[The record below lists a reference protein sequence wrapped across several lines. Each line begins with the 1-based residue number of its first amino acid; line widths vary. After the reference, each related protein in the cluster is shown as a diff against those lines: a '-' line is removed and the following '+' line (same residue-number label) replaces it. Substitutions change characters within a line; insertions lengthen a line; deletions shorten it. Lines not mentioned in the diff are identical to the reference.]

1 MNKEDGHSI
10 RKSIISGGWNPPRAA
25 TVMTY
30 RAIVLA
36 EETWISARA
45 LDAWLEAGQEVA
57 EVWCPPRSSLARPI
71 RQPLALAFPRFSV
84 RRIVRRHGIRVHN
97 CGPLRAWPEAVAR
110 AEVAAADVLLNL
122 LGLQI
127 IPGRLLDHFAGRALN
142 LHPALL
148 PRFRGPCPR
157 LAMLAEGRSH
167 DAGGVCLHVLTEGV
181 DEGPIVD
188 ERRVPYPESGGYAE
202 WDAALADAAADLMA
216 SSAIAYLD
224 GSLTATPQDESL
236 ACYRRP
242 APGEIDIGPSTRL
255 THAELLVATLGATG
269 RLVCRPAAGTTRR
282 SVYRIS
288 GIAGMLGPPSG
299 RPARIGF
306 RTLELDLAD
315 ARVCL
320 RRRSLRD
327 RLRGQR
333 EAIAAMLRRTHAAS
347 SS

>member
-1 MNKEDGHSI
+1 M
-10 RKSIISGGWNPPRAA
+10 ISLNAGIADEQGGRPFDPHVDHLRGLEPAA
-25 TVMTY
+25 
-30 RAIVLA
+30 
-36 EETWISARA
+36 
-45 LDAWLEAGQEVA
+45 
-57 EVWCPPRSSLARPI
+57 
-71 RQPLALAFPRFSV
+71 
-84 RRIVRRHGIRVHN
+84 

-110 AEVAAADVLLNL
+110 AEMAAADVLLNL

-202 WDAALADAAADLMA
+202 WGAA
-216 SSAIAYLD
+216 
-224 GSLTATPQDESL
+224 
-236 ACYRRP
+236 
-242 APGEIDIGPSTRL
+242 
-255 THAELLVATLGATG
+255 
-269 RLVCRPAAGTTRR
+269 
-282 SVYRIS
+282 
-288 GIAGMLGPPSG
+288 
-299 RPARIGF
+299 
-306 RTLELDLAD
+306 LAD

-320 RRRSLRD
+320 CRRSLCD

-333 EAIAAMLRRTHAAS
+333 EAIAAMRRRSPAVPS
-347 SS
+347 P

>member
-1 MNKEDGHSI
+1 MPH
-10 RKSIISGGWNPPRAA
+10 
-25 TVMTY
+25 
-30 RAIVLA
+30 RAIILA

-57 EVWCPPRSSLARPI
+57 EVWCPPGSSLARPI
-71 RQPLALAFPRFSV
+71 RQPLSLAFPRFSV
-84 RRIVRRHGIRVHN
+84 RQIIRGHGMRMHR
-97 CGPLRAWPEAVAR
+97 CGPLRAWPEAAAR
-110 AEVAAADVLLNL
+110 ADAVAADVLLNL

-142 LHPALL
+142 IHPALL

-188 ERRVPYPESGGYAE
+188 ERRVPYPNAGGYAE

-224 GSLTATPQDESL
+224 GSLAATPQDESV

-242 APGEIDIGPSTRL
+242 VPGELDIDPSTPL
-255 THAELLVATLGATG
+255 THAERLVDTLGPTG

-282 SVYRIS
+282 SAYRVS
-288 GIAGMLGPPSG
+288 GIAGVIGRPTG
-299 RPARIGF
+299 RPAVVGF
-306 RTLELDLAD
+306 RTLELDVAD
-315 ARVCL
+315 ARICLHRRGLRDRVRGQCQAIAAL
-320 RRRSLRD
+320 RRR
-327 RLRGQR
+327 
-333 EAIAAMLRRTHAAS
+333 AHVVPAP
-347 SS
+347 